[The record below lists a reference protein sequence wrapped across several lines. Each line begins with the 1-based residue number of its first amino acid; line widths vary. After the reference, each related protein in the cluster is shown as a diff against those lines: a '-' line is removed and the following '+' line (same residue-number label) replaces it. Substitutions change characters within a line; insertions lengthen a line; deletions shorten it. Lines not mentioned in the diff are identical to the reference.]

1 VGPVSAPPAPAA
13 VPSAGAGRV
22 PTPPAAAPRRQL
34 LRVVL
39 AAALTVV
46 LLTPPALLI
55 GRPPSAPQLT
65 VIGTGTSTNA
75 GNGDG
80 WALSLLLEGAGG
92 GRVLI
97 GGGASGADL
106 PAALART
113 APPWRDR
120 LDLLLVADARD
131 LLGAI
136 ELVRRGRVSQVAT
149 VGLTNE
155 RDPDLLALRERCTA
169 SGVPLRVIE
178 ASERITIGRGGSLR
192 LDVRPG
198 PPGGAATLVVQA
210 GELSAAIISGADTGV
225 RAPALVIVPHSSA
238 ERYRA
243 ALAGGPQLLVAPAAP
258 TDGDSAATTQL
269 LLVAPGQQS
278 TLTVA
283 GTILHLRG
291 GTPVALPPGV
301 AR

>member
-1 VGPVSAPPAPAA
+1 VGPVIAPPASDA
-13 VPSAGAGRV
+13 V
-22 PTPPAAAPRRQL
+22 PRRQP
-34 LRVVL
+34 LRFVL
-39 AAALTVV
+39 ATLLTVA

-65 VIGTGTSTNA
+65 VIGTGDGTGTRD
-75 GNGDG
+75 GDG
-80 WALSLLLEGAGG
+80 RALSLLLEGAGG

-131 LLGAI
+131 LPGAT
-136 ELVRRGRVSQVAT
+136 ELVRRGRVGQVAT

-155 RDPDLLALRERCTA
+155 RDPNLLALRERCAA
-169 SGVPLRVIE
+169 SGVPLRAIE
-178 ASERITIGRGGSLR
+178 AGERIAIGRGSSLR
-192 LDVRPG
+192 LDVQPG
-198 PPGGAATLVVQA
+198 PPGGAPTLSVRA
-210 GELSAAIISGADTGV
+210 GELSAAIIIGAETGV
-225 RAPALVIVPHSSA
+225 IAPALVIVPHGSA

-243 ALAGGPQLLVAPAAP
+243 ALVGGPRLLVAPAAP
-258 TDGDSAATTQL
+258 TDGDPAATIQL

-278 TLTVA
+278 ALTVA
-283 GTILHLRG
+283 GTTLHLRG
-291 GTPVALPPGV
+291 GTPVAFPPDV